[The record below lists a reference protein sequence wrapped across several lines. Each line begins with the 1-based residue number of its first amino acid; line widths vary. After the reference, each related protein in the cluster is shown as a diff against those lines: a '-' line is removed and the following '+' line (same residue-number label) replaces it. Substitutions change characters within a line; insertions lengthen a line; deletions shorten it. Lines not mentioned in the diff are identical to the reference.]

1 MTLFKSEYHS
11 LRHKTMTGEMRASR
25 PKAGTKR
32 ASSEA
37 YRSDYDLE
45 YDSYP
50 DDLYNRCVAQFYLQ
64 SQICIMRV
72 FDYQRVPASM
82 MPAEPSPL
90 KRSRGP
96 SSGLHRSRDRA
107 QGKRSTQ
114 HTGSTNTR
122 VKLKMAELLA
132 IKTELTLIKVQIDG
146 LLDSV
151 DKMDRQ
157 RKDQSDSPLTR
168 EGSVSDSVS
177 SLDDSPTS
185 LPQRQ
190 RESPEPGEASEDD
203 HHHQNP
209 HRMNYSDLEDD
220 M

>member
-11 LRHKTMTGEMRASR
+11 LRYKTMTGEMRASR
-25 PKAGTKR
+25 PKTGTKR
-32 ASSEA
+32 VSSEA
-37 YRSDYDLE
+37 YRSDYELE

-50 DDLYNRCVAQFYLQ
+50 DDLYN
-64 SQICIMRV
+64 RV

-82 MPAEPSPL
+82 MPEEPGPL
-90 KRSRGP
+90 KRSRGPSSGPSRGP
-96 SSGLHRSRDRA
+96 SSGLHRSRDRP
-107 QGKRSTQ
+107 QSKRSAQ
-114 HTGSTNTR
+114 HTSSTNTR

-157 RKDQSDSPLTR
+157 RKDQSDSPRTR

-177 SLDDSPTS
+177 SLEDSPIS
-185 LPQRQ
+185 LPRRQ
-190 RESPEPGEASEDD
+190 RESPEPGEANEDEQ
-203 HHHQNP
+203 H